1 MAYTFDP
8 NKAPDLVSG
17 ESPVYERTGAT
28 VPPVIGV
35 TTSDNV
41 ITGFL
46 NKAQKMPEGM
56 GVGGTFNFYSS
67 DGGNVT
73 ATVCHDVFAPM
84 PGASGDAEVTTIARL
99 RSDEFTYEIMMGEVT
114 EAGTEIEH
122 LEITVNEDID
132 ADMLIALASFRME
145 ATGSVYQQWITFG
158 RVQAGSVPPGS
169 PVTYRSTP
177 MNLPVGG
184 NAQGT
189 LSIQFV

>member
-1 MAYTFDP
+1 MAFTFDP
-8 NKAPDLVSG
+8 NQAPDLVSG
-17 ESPVYERTGAT
+17 DSPVYERTGAT

-41 ITGFL
+41 IAGFL
-46 NKAQKMPEGM
+46 NKAQTIPEGM
-56 GVGGTFNFYSS
+56 GQGGKFNFYSS

-84 PGASGDAEVTTIARL
+84 PGASGDAEITTIARL

-132 ADMLIALASFRME
+132 ADMLIALASFRMS
-145 ATGSVYQQWITFG
+145 ATASTYQQWITFG
-158 RVQAGSVPPGS
+158 RVQVGSVPPGS

-189 LSIQFV
+189 LSIMFV

>member
-35 TTSDNV
+35 TTSDDV

-56 GVGGTFNFYSS
+56 GTGGTFNFYSS

-132 ADMLIALASFRME
+132 ADMLIALAQFTLG
-145 ATGSVYQQWITFG
+145 ATGSKYQQWITFG
-158 RVQAGSVPPGS
+158 KTTVGLLPPGS